1 MTDPDAGTDTEG
13 EDGGESGT
21 GDDPVVDPA
30 FEESKQTCIATCGL
44 KCKSESSDKKDAC
57 IDLCFNQCAA
67 SIALVSCKVLY
78 NKAHFSASYF
88 MESLTNFL
96 SRVFSVRAR
105 ERASSASLERQV
117 AKSERDRRRY

>member
-1 MTDPDAGTDTEG
+1 MTDPDAGTGTEG
-13 EDGGESGT
+13 GESGTGDSGT

-67 SIALVSCKVLY
+67 SIALVSI
-78 NKAHFSASYF
+78 KAFIINIPLFSILHLT
-88 MESLTNFL
+88 LTNFR
-96 SRVFSVRAR
+96 SRIF
-105 ERASSASLERQV
+105 
-117 AKSERDRRRY
+117 